1 MLPRSLWSRHDSSLY
16 IRLWLFGLF
25 NALIRHVAELKP
37 CIDLNIVT
45 RQKVETSEKS
55 IFIYFILCNFIEPQ
69 MGEIVLIRF
78 MLVQQRRGPYL
89 AAAAKSVVNQLN
101 LI

>member
-1 MLPRSLWSRHDSSLY
+1 
-16 IRLWLFGLF
+16 
-25 NALIRHVAELKP
+25 
-37 CIDLNIVT
+37 
-45 RQKVETSEKS
+45 
-55 IFIYFILCNFIEPQ
+55 
-69 MGEIVLIRF
+69 MGEKVLIHF